1 MKTDR
6 QLKTEVCDSQIKTFW
21 DTGHLVDGLWVIAM
35 AEVETPDSP
44 SKRNRQ
50 KNHKKKHK
58 KKHHKKKHGATK
70 LEDGI
75 TSPDGKSTT
84 VENATKSQTNSSN
97 IIETKTGK
105 EIIETKED
113 SVARSTAGKSDVPS
127 KNEENAP
134 KSIELLSTR

>member
-1 MKTDR
+1 
-6 QLKTEVCDSQIKTFW
+6 
-21 DTGHLVDGLWVIAM
+21 M
-35 AEVETPDSP
+35 AEVETPHSP

-105 EIIETKED
+105 EIILKEGT
-113 SVARSTAGKSDVPS
+113 SYCQNSLQNIVCNYV
-127 KNEENAP
+127 
-134 KSIELLSTR
+134 